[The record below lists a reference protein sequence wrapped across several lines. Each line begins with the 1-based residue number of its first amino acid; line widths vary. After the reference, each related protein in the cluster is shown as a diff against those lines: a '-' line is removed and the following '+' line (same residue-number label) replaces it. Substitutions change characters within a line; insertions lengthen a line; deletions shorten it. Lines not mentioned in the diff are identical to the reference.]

1 MSSHEDLITKLS
13 GLAASRLRALLK
25 AGQLS
30 RIDAD
35 IVRAHF
41 EGVRM
46 AGGISQSEV
55 DLLTDVTLRQA
66 VEDALS

>member
-1 MSSHEDLITKLS
+1 VSSHEDLIAKLS

-25 AGQLS
+25 TGQLS

-55 DLLTDVTLRQA
+55 DLLTDITLRQV
-66 VEDALS
+66 VEEGVR